1 MLAARRGPAGARL
14 NPFRV
19 RDETCPVS
27 TRGGTRLV
35 QLVREGKGGGAR
47 LNRAGERA
55 GAAQELR
62 AHEAALG
69 LARAEHELK
78 GHQIEPVADLPG
90 GRDVSG

>member
-1 MLAARRGPAGARL
+1 MSSKYEG
-14 NPFRV
+14 
-19 RDETCPVS
+19 RDEACPVS
-27 TRGGTRLV
+27 TG
-35 QLVREGKGGGAR
+35 GKGGGAR